1 MTTPDEPD
9 PSAQPASSPAPAQQ
23 PEPAAQQPEPAQQ
36 AAAPAPATPV
46 PTGQAPAQPPYAQQ
60 PDPFAPV
67 ARAPKTP
74 WIAPQRKP
82 AVIAIAIAAAVVLLL
97 VGGVSGWA
105 IFDTG
110 NGHPTRNVQFDR
122 PGFGNGPRMF
132 PRGPDGNGRRVIPR
146 IPGTPTP
153 SPSTTS

>member
-1 MTTPDEPD
+1 LSSGADHDHTGRTGSER
-9 PSAQPASSPAPAQQ
+9 AASLVPGAR
-23 PEPAAQQPEPAQQ
+23 AATRTSR
-36 AAAPAPATPV
+36 AATRTSTA
-46 PTGQAPAQPPYAQQ
+46 GQAPAQPPYAQQ